1 MTDFFTITRSSAKS
15 VLKQRR
21 WQHYLLAG
29 VIANTAFWASALLY
43 LQLVPPTY
51 TSRSAITL
59 PGAGSAA
66 NVNLP
71 GIGQASYESSSPYA
85 SSTQD
90 PREDYKFVAL
100 SEPVLKAASTK
111 LNMPLGEFGK
121 PRIKIIDSTTIMQ
134 VDFKGAS
141 PEEAQSKSL
150 AFYQA
155 FEAKLNELRRE
166 EIIRRDA
173 GFQSGLSSSQ
183 KKLEVAQKRL
193 SDYKASSGLNSSDQ
207 IRDLSINIEQLRR
220 QQAEIIAQQEQASS
234 RLKQLS
240 ANLNLSGQQAAD
252 AFAIQ
257 TDQILQ
263 QNLKDYS
270 EATANL
276 DVLTSKFL
284 PNYPAVVAEKAKQN
298 SAKTALLNRGQSLL
312 GRPVSEANLRQF
324 NLSSTSSGSSRE
336 TLFQQL
342 ITVKADE
349 QGLQAQAK
357 AINQQITLLQDRL
370 KNLSQQESTLDA
382 LKRDM
387 QVAEAVFSSTL
398 TRLDIGKSNVFGS
411 YPLIQILTNPTLPET
426 PSWPINGLVFL
437 GAGLGSLFITTGLV
451 LLWLREQKNELT
463 EKPANTQTKIREYE
477 TSEL

>member
-1 MTDFFTITRSSAKS
+1 MTDFLTISSSSAKS
-15 VLKQRR
+15 VSKQRR

-29 VIANTAFWASALLY
+29 IIANTAFWASALLY

-51 TSRSAITL
+51 TSRSAVTL

-100 SEPVLKAASTK
+100 SESVLKAAATK
-111 LNMPLGEFGK
+111 LDMPLEEFGK
-121 PRIKIIDSTTIMQ
+121 PRIKIVDSTTIMQ

-141 PEEAQSKSL
+141 PEEAQGKSL

-155 FEAKLNELRRE
+155 FESKLNELRRE

-173 GFQSGLSSSQ
+173 GFQAGLSTSQ

-193 SDYKASSGLNSSDQ
+193 SDYKARSGLNSSDQ

-220 QQAEIIAQQEQASS
+220 EQAQTIAQQEQSSS

-252 AFAIQ
+252 AFVIQ

-298 SAKTALLNRGQSLL
+298 SSKAALLNRSQSLL
-312 GRPVSEANLRQF
+312 GRPVSEADLRQF
-324 NLSSTSSGSSRE
+324 NLSSTSGSARE

-342 ITVKADE
+342 ITVKADQ
-349 QGLQAQAK
+349 QGLQAQAQ
-357 AINQQITLLQDRL
+357 AINQQITLLQNRL

-411 YPLIQILTNPTLPET
+411 YPLVQILTNPTLPET
-426 PSWPINGLVFL
+426 PSWPVDGIVFL

-463 EKPANTQTKIREYE
+463 EKPAHTQTKIREYE